1 MAVAVA
7 SGAAKG
13 RLRSGA
19 SVSTMATIL
28 DGSTRKPVSPI
39 RSVGLVSGIGTRFGG
54 RAVP

>member
-28 DGSTRKPVSPI
+28 EGSTRKPVSPI